1 MVRTLGANDTDAPA
15 RSPSGEKGDMD
26 DPPQPKT
33 SRDEAGSWSKKG
45 DLMSPL

>member
-33 SRDEAGSWSKKG
+33 SRDEAGS
-45 DLMSPL
+45 